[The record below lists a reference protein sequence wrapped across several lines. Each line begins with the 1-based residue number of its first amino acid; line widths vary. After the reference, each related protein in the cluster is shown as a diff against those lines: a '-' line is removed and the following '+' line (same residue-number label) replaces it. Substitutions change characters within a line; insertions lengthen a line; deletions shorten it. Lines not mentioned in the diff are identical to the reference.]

1 MKKPITTKV
10 VNYATLNARYIG
22 ARMKVITCTR
32 NSNLGAD
39 GIQKKGYF
47 LELASKL
54 NPNLL
59 TTVPGYSMSNLRKGS
74 YCTMNNAGMVVPC
87 VEGKDY
93 ADIDKAD
100 KGFDK
105 ACAKI
110 DFS

>member
-1 MKKPITTKV
+1 
-10 VNYATLNARYIG
+10 
-22 ARMKVITCTR
+22 
-32 NSNLGAD
+32 
-39 GIQKKGYF
+39 
-47 LELASKL
+47 
-54 NPNLL
+54 
-59 TTVPGYSMSNLRKGS
+59 
-74 YCTMNNAGMVVPC
+74 MNNAGMVVPC